1 MFWSNPKNYIP
12 AILIVILFALPI
24 AVNAISEATMMFLA
38 IEPGSRANGMGNAY
52 VGVVDDAYAG
62 WWNPGATAF
71 NRKTQFA
78 GMHSNWLEG
87 SGINDLYYEY
97 FGWNQHFNEIG
108 NLGLN
113 IVWMDFGTQEQTDAN
128 GNSLGTF
135 SSNEFAATA
144 IYGAEV
150 LPNKIGLGLGFKFLY
165 SNLGPGTGATEEDTK
180 GKTLSFAFDIGSK
193 FKDVLTPR
201 FDIGLVM
208 QNIGPDVTYI
218 NDEQKDPLPMTM
230 RLGLAYRIFDTIT
243 YNEDPGLMPVGSFKQ
258 KLTVSADAS
267 KILANED
274 PVYQRIFSAW
284 ADDDS
289 KYELESTVFSVGA
302 EYNYLDMISLRGG
315 YFYDKAGSITGPS
328 FGVGF
333 HYTFSEK
340 YRIFADFAMITGGDL
355 VDYNKTFSLGLEF

>member
-150 LPNKIGLGLGFKFLY
+150 LPNKIGVGLGFKFLY

-230 RLGLAYRIFDTIT
+230 RLGLAYRIFDTIS
-243 YNEDPGLMPVGSFKQ
+243 YDEDPGLMPVGSFKQ

-267 KILANED
+267 KILANND
-274 PVYQRIFSAW
+274 PVYQRIFTAW
-284 ADDDS
+284 TDDDS